1 MQKFMMVNV
10 FDYTMPSLLTVF
22 EPIVLKD
29 HEYPELI
36 IAVHEDE
43 NDCRNLHFQT
53 INLSTSTNWYPQP
66 YGGRLLNTHTVC
78 QLEKDTV
85 LVCYERLCK
94 FVTVHGS
101 LKPSSRQASQL
112 DFDHEPQQIVCLQGS
127 VLSFYEHGMQGKNL
141 LNGQVTS
148 QVTDRH
154 RKFRLLGSDKVIIIE
169 SRPSDDLQA
178 PSNIYILAGS
188 E

>member
-85 LVCYERLCK
+85 LVCYESK
-94 FVTVHGS
+94 AV
-101 LKPSSRQASQL
+101 SRDRQT
-112 DFDHEPQQIVCLQGS
+112 HT
-127 VLSFYEHGMQGKNL
+127 H
-141 LNGQVTS
+141 
-148 QVTDRH
+148 RH
-154 RKFRLLGSDKVIIIE
+154 RERDRQTE
-169 SRPSDDLQA
+169 
-178 PSNIYILAGS
+178 